1 MTKEFFQNNRK
12 SFINFLDD
20 DSVAVFHS
28 GYSAYKTADQTFP
41 YIVNRNFYYLTGIN
55 QENVILLIGKNIE
68 MLFI

>member
-28 GYSAYKTADQTFP
+28 GYSTYKTADQTFP
-41 YIVNRNFYYLTGIN
+41 YIVNRITFS
-55 QENVILLIGKNIE
+55 
-68 MLFI
+68 